1 MEIIAAGAVFTALFS
16 LWVLL
21 PKVFIKK

>member
-1 MEIIAAGAVFTALFS
+1 MEAIVAAGAFIALFS

-21 PKVFIKK
+21 PKKLLKK